1 MPEKIGKIQLKTAT
15 TNTKDNMLDKKQR
28 TKKQNDSL
36 HLMFDQLAN
45 SLNGQG
51 YDVRIVLQVIAS
63 KGVDMMWSGE
73 LVKELLW
80 RPIQKKYLDKH
91 STKDLNSIG
100 EITEIYDM
108 LNKFLGQNFFVH
120 VDFPSLE
127 SLINKQDESS
137 NSNPL

>member
-1 MPEKIGKIQLKTAT
+1 M
-15 TNTKDNMLDKKQR
+15 DKKLTEKQR
-28 TKKQNDSL
+28 NAL
-36 HLMFDQLAN
+36 HLYFTQIAEA
-45 SLNGQG
+45 LNHEGL
-51 YDVRIVLQVIAS
+51 DVRLVLQVIAE
-63 KGVDMMWSGE
+63 KGIDMMWSKT

-80 RPIQKKYLDKH
+80 RKIQKKYLAKH

-127 SLINKQDESS
+127 TLINKQNEK
-137 NSNPL
+137 